1 MEIYSV
7 KLTWMSEDR
16 QIIEKE
22 TLYDSL
28 EAAKEWAA
36 EFEWQFAEKNM
47 PMRWTVWRMES
58 EDGVFDYS
66 DDIESGEVKPL
77 DIPEPMDDEYVNKK
91 GASINSIKAMIRR
104 NFGKPLGTFEESGYD
119 SREFYDE
126 DNTVRSEAIA
136 VVEAI
141 AGGEYGVATEI
152 AKAAL
157 KYHRMTEKQA
167 YWIAKSA
174 WENEIDCIYTEDG
187 VKSEFGISD
196 YDEYLYS

>member
-1 MEIYSV
+1 
-7 KLTWMSEDR
+7 
-16 QIIEKE
+16 
-22 TLYDSL
+22 
-28 EAAKEWAA
+28 
-36 EFEWQFAEKNM
+36 
-47 PMRWTVWRMES
+47 MES
-58 EDGVFDYS
+58 EDGAFDYS

-104 NFGKPLGTFEESGYD
+104 NFGKPLGTFGESGYD